1 MSRRPAQNLC
11 ITFPLHS
18 TGTTTKLLV
27 VHSLSPAA
35 EEGVDA
41 DDFTGVS
48 RDSVDMKER
57 RFANCM
63 SLPHSLP
70 K

>member
-1 MSRRPAQNLC
+1 MGSVSRRPAKNLC

-18 TGTTTKLLV
+18 TGTTTKVFV

-35 EEGVDA
+35 EEGVH

-48 RDSVDMKER
+48 RDSVDVKER
-57 RFANCM
+57 RSANC
-63 SLPHSLP
+63 HSLTLC
-70 K
+70 